1 MKSRPQTIQIFLPT
15 GSPTGVK
22 EAELTNRLL
31 KAMYF
36 PRTAMEDAAKRDI
49 ATYTGIY
56 FLFGTDDNGADKVY
70 IGEGED
76 CWERIKSHH
85 RNKDFWTDGVII
97 ATKNDIYTKTEAKF
111 LEHICLKEANEIGRF
126 ITDNDTGSKKPSIPE
141 TRIYDLEDNFETLK
155 VLLGILGFP
164 LFKKENENQTKNKE
178 RYYCKS
184 KEANAIATLSDEGVW
199 VLADS
204 LANLKETKTAG
215 NWIIGMRQKLLDSG
229 VLIPNGNTLK
239 FARKHLFKSPSAAAG
254 TVLARRANGWI
265 EWKDKDSKTL
275 DELKRR

>member
-1 MKSRPQTIQIFLPT
+1 MTNRPQTIQIFLPT

-31 KAMYF
+31 KVMYF

-49 ATYTGIY
+49 AKYTGVY

-70 IGEGED
+70 IGEGEN

-85 RNKDFWTDGVII
+85 RKKEFWTDGVII

-111 LEHICLKEANEIGRF
+111 LEYACLKEAKKIGRY
-126 ITDNDTGSKKPSIPE
+126 ITTNDTGSKKPSIPE

-155 VLLGILGFP
+155 ILLGTLGFP
-164 LFKKENENQTKNKE
+164 LFRNIEQKETNQTE
-178 RYYCKS
+178 YYYCKG
-184 KEANAIATLSDEGVW
+184 KEAQATAMLTDEGVW
-199 VLADS
+199 VLKDS

-215 NWIIGMRQKLLDSG
+215 SWVVGMRQRLLDSG
-229 VLIPNGNTLK
+229 ALVKNGSTIK
-239 FARKHLFKSPSAAAG
+239 FAKKVLFKSPSAAAA

-265 EWKDKDSKTL
+265 EWKNNNGKTL
-275 DELKRR
+275 DELKRK

>member
-1 MKSRPQTIQIFLPT
+1 MTNRPQTIQIFLPT

-49 ATYTGIY
+49 AKYTGVY
-56 FLFGTDDNGADKVY
+56 FLFGTDNNGENKVY

-85 RNKDFWTDGVII
+85 RNKDFWTSCVII

-111 LEHICLKEANEIGRF
+111 LEHVCLKEAKEVGRY
-126 ITDNDTGSKKPSIPE
+126 ITTNDTGSKKPSIPE

-155 VLLGILGFP
+155 TLLGILGFP
-164 LFKKENENQTKNKE
+164 LFRNGAQKETESRE
-178 RYYCKS
+178 YFYCKG
-184 KEANAIATLSDEGVW
+184 KEAKAEAILTDEGIW
-199 VLADS
+199 VLKDS
-204 LANLKETKTAG
+204 IANLEETKTAG
-215 NWIIGMRQKLLDSG
+215 SWVIGMRQKLKDSG
-229 VLIPNGNTLK
+229 VLIQEENILK
-239 FARKHLFKSPSAAAG
+239 FAKKVLFKSPSGAAA
-254 TVLARRANGWI
+254 TVLGRRASGWI
-265 EWKDKDSKTL
+265 EWKDKNGKTL
-275 DELKRR
+275 DELKRK